1 MSQQDQDRTEPA
13 TPFKLEESRKRGA
26 VARSTDLVA
35 LAVLV
40 AALAYWSFSGAGFG
54 RHGADFASRLFT
66 SAADIRL
73 DLASTTGLMHA
84 VLLVLAREL
93 LPAMAL
99 VAGVALLA
107 TLVQVGA
114 VVSFQPLKPDFQ
126 RINPLEGFKRLFS
139 VRMLIETAKTVVKA
153 LLLVGAMGCA
163 LWAAVQRLFFSGAG
177 TTPGYWRLAGQEL
190 VSLGWVLLG
199 VLLLVALADLV
210 LVRWELMRRLRMS
223 RREVREELRRR
234 EGDPRIKQ
242 RLRQLRM
249 EALKRARGLS
259 RVKDAD
265 VLVTNPTHLAV
276 ALRYDRDHG
285 DTPVLVAKGAG
296 QLAAAMRQ
304 SAHRHGVPVFQNVKL
319 ARALFR
325 QTAIDAGVPFALF
338 PEVARVLV
346 WAYRLRDA
354 QGEKGGN
361 A

>member
-40 AALAYWSFSGAGFG
+40 AALTYWSFSGAGFG
-54 RHGADFASRLFT
+54 RQSADFASRLFT
-66 SAADIRL
+66 SSADIPL
-73 DLASTTGLMHA
+73 DLAGTTGLMRA

-99 VAGVALLA
+99 VVGVALLA

-126 RINPLEGFKRLFS
+126 RLNPLEGFKRLFS

-163 LWAAVQRLFFSGAG
+163 LWAAIQRLFFSGAG
-177 TTPGYWRLAGQEL
+177 TTPAYWRLAGQEI

-249 EALKRARGLS
+249 EALKRAGGLS

-276 ALRYDRDHG
+276 ALRYDREHG

-296 QLAAAMRQ
+296 ELAAAMRQ
-304 SAHRHGVPVFQNVKL
+304 AAHRHGVPVFQNVKL
-319 ARALFR
+319 ARSLFR
-325 QTAIDAGVPFALF
+325 LTPIDAGVPASLF

-354 QGEKGGN
+354 KGR
-361 A
+361 AA